1 MTRAQCIVGECTADI
16 TLKPTQYISCFYCKI
31 IVGMARPSSENL
43 NIYIYL
49 ECFFFTFGA
58 PTGVQGVTIQC
69 VCMSG
74 TSLSKTLS
82 SQINA
87 LENPTNIKQS
97 DKCSG
102 KPYKYSLFVFSSNI
116 AAIHQ
121 PIPLFSFGVIVFLMI
136 HTCNFVI
143 YITSL
148 ILQLLFW
155 LRQEPKESRCPWV
168 CVCVHTCVRPAHYA
182 Q

>member
-31 IVGMARPSSENL
+31 IVGGTSIFWKSKHL
-43 NIYIYL
+43 YL
-49 ECFFFTFGA
+49 ECFFYFWGSDRSSRCHNTMSVCLSGA
-58 PTGVQGVTIQC
+58 
-69 VCMSG
+69 
-74 TSLSKTLS
+74 SLSKTLS
-82 SQINA
+82 SQSDNA
-87 LENPTNIKQS
+87 LENPTNINIV
-97 DKCSG
+97 C
-102 KPYKYSLFVFSSNI
+102 LFFSSNI

-148 ILQLLFW
+148 ILQLLFFLFLFN
-155 LRQEPKESRCPWV
+155 LRFLRLQMSVKQKGKFLLDS
-168 CVCVHTCVRPAHYA
+168 
-182 Q
+182 

>member
-31 IVGMARPSSENL
+31 IVGGMSIFWKSKHL
-43 NIYIYL
+43 YL

-69 VCMSG
+69 LCVCPAQVCQ
-74 TSLSKTLS
+74 KTLS
-82 SQINA
+82 S
-87 LENPTNIKQS
+87 KS

-102 KPYKYSLFVFSSNI
+102 EPYKYKYSLFVFSSNI

-148 ILQLLFW
+148 ILQLLFFFFY
-155 LRQEPKESRCPWV
+155 LI
-168 CVCVHTCVRPAHYA
+168 
-182 Q
+182 